1 MQDVFLSMF
10 NMLFFWGGVP
20 TWTMLRQVGQFGS
33 HRRAIW
39 WTCPGNPEK
48 LLVSRLTL
56 GKDALPPLGKTW
68 KRKPNLWC
76 FLDGCYSKDA
86 GYCTFRQRSVFFGW
100 SQNILEQKSVEE
112 YTFQCVSSYL
122 ILLFSHTS
130 APKLETVGCLID
142 CLPLHQAQ
150 SAELNVELIYIW
162 QIPVIRFHD
171 TFVVASE
178 DATKLIEV
186 IDLPLTQVHV
196 FWSLELLVQLQF
208 NFQSWNLRIWQV
220 PRFLDSLTSGHW
232 ALGILGS
239 QVWLPTSRVV
249 RGRNY
254 QERGYGCQL
263 SAQLR

>member
-1 MQDVFLSMF
+1 MFSWWMLLKGCRVLYISSKVCVFWMISEYLRTKIGGGVHFSVCVFLF
-10 NMLFFWGGVP
+10 D
-20 TWTMLRQVGQFGS
+20 
-33 HRRAIW
+33 I
-39 WTCPGNPEK
+39 
-48 LLVSRLTL
+48 
-56 GKDALPPLGKTW
+56 
-68 KRKPNLWC
+68 
-76 FLDGCYSKDA
+76 
-86 GYCTFRQRSVFFGW
+86 
-100 SQNILEQKSVEE
+100 
-112 YTFQCVSSYL
+112 TFQ
-122 ILLFSHTS
+122 HTS